1 VPDVLADPPMR
12 MRGDVV
18 IGEQLSSDVAF
29 TEFLATRKVWKVRM
43 EDPAQVKWSSRR
55 LARELYESETDRLRG
70 VLRLA
75 AQADQIEKE
84 NRA

>member
-1 VPDVLADPPMR
+1 M
-12 MRGDVV
+12 
-18 IGEQLSSDVAF
+18 GELSSDLAF
-29 TEFLATRKVWKVRM
+29 AEFLATRKSWKVRM
-43 EDPAQVKWSSRR
+43 ESPDRRKWSSRQ

-84 NRA
+84 NRAS